1 MVEKTIVN
9 EMLRKVEA
17 IKGIAILIEDELEI
31 FDEDASIK
39 EAGQRREKISN
50 LILYAKQTGYCGK
63 EYSKIK
69 DLEKKYEDKL
79 SKFRKLFN

>member
-1 MVEKTIVN
+1 MVKKTIVDK
-9 EMLRKVEA
+9 MLRKA
-17 IKGIAILIEDELEI
+17 IDGLTILIEEELKS
-31 FDEDASIK
+31 FNEDASIK

-63 EYSKIK
+63 EYSKIE
-69 DLEKKYEDKL
+69 DLEKKYEDEL